1 MKKLI
6 FLLTFISITSS
17 GQESKKVMAPINQ
30 LFEAMKLGD
39 SSMLHRAFHPDAT
52 LFTVLNDPKTNQ
64 PSLRK
69 ESLAP
74 FLKSIGTPHKEVY
87 NEMIWGEKIDIDG
100 DFAQVWVDY
109 AFYLGKTFSH
119 CGVDAF
125 QLIRNPKGEWLIFG
139 LADTRR
145 KVGCNVP
152 SAISKQFEN

>member
-1 MKKLI
+1 MKNLLV
-6 FLLTFISITSS
+6 FLVLLSITASA
-17 GQESKKVMAPINQ
+17 QESRKVMEPIHR
-30 LFEAMKLGD
+30 LFEAMQLGD
-39 SSMLHRAFHPDAT
+39 SAMLHRAFHPEAT

-69 ESLAP
+69 ETLAP

-87 NEMIWGEKIDIDG
+87 NELIWGEKIDIDG

-125 QLIRNPKGEWLIFG
+125 QLIRNPKGEWLIFV
-139 LADTRR
+139 LSDTRR
-145 KVGCNVP
+145 KVGCDVP
-152 SAISKQFEN
+152 KEVSDRVK